1 MRLAHAPTFFD
12 GIAARYDRV
21 YAPSSAESRVRMGR
35 VLAALPSG
43 PLRVLVLGVGTGREL
58 PSLLDAGHAP
68 TGLDSSRA
76 MLDRCARRGRSTSLV
91 QADFWRWPLPFSSDH
106 FDAALALHGTLAHP
120 PDPLAVSRLAAE
132 LARVVRPRGWFVAEV
147 ASPAWL
153 DVAEAA
159 HDAGDRHVRRTGPRA
174 CIVEDRVV
182 GLAIEARLL
191 DVSEWT
197 NALRPAWLPEVRRI
211 DESEWLLV
219 AERA

>member
-12 GIAARYDRV
+12 AIAARYDRV
-21 YAPSSAESRVRMGR
+21 YAPSAAESRVRMGR

-43 PLRVLVLGVGTGREL
+43 PLRVLDLGVGTGREL

-91 QADFWRWPLPFSSDH
+91 QADFWRSPLPFPAGG

-147 ASPAWL
+147 ASPSWL
-153 DVAEAA
+153 DAAEAPQ
-159 HDAGDRHVRRTGPRA
+159 DATDRHVRRIGARA
-174 CIVEDRVV
+174 CVLEDRVV

-197 NALRPAWLPEVRRI
+197 NALRPAWQPDVRPI
-211 DESEWLLV
+211 DASEWLLV
-219 AERA
+219 AQRA